1 MTLAE
6 KIHATLEA
14 LGVFLLSVLPFLL
27 AHLRERRARRRRSRV
42 RRPEEPP

>member
-14 LGVFLLSVLPFLL
+14 LGVFALSVLPFLL
-27 AHLRERRARRRRSRV
+27 AHLRERRARRRSRM